1 MNLYMKLSKT
11 QNLTDWFRSDHIST
25 EQSI

>member
-25 EQSI
+25 EQST